1 MNNAL
6 KKLGQQDPVMKE
18 LIVKYGEVTL
28 EGNYMESAG
37 MLFADLARSIAGQQL
52 SGKAATTI
60 WGRVEKLL
68 SGEIT
73 PIKYLATADED
84 LRQAGLSGN
93 KTKYIKNLAEA
104 VQNGTIQLDKMKDL
118 TDEEVIAQ
126 LTTVKGIGRWTAEMF
141 LIFSLARPDVFSF
154 GDGGLYNAMK
164 KLYGGVLTRA
174 KQEEITE
181 RWKPYRTYASLLL
194 WESLDNTPKI
204 KTE

>member
-1 MNNAL
+1 MDNAL

-18 LIVKYGEVTL
+18 LIDKHGEVTL
-28 EGNYMESAG
+28 KGNYMESACL
-37 MLFADLARSIAGQQL
+37 LFADLARSIAGQQL

-68 SGEIT
+68 NGEIT
-73 PIKYLATADED
+73 PAKCLATADEE
-84 LRQAGLSGN
+84 LRQAGLSGQ

-104 VQNGTIQLDKMKDL
+104 VKNGTVQLDKMKNL

-141 LIFSLARPDVFSF
+141 LIFSLARPDAFSF
-154 GDGGLYNAMK
+154 GDGGLYNAMT
-164 KLYGGVLTRA
+164 KLYGGTLTRA
-174 KQEEITE
+174 RQEAIVE

-194 WESLDNTPKI
+194 WESLDNQPK
-204 KTE
+204 K